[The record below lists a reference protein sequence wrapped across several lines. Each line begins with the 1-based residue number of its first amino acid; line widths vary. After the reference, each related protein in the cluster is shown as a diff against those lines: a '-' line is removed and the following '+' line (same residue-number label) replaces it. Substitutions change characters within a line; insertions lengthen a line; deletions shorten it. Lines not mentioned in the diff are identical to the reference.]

1 MGPAELAASHRSTTA
16 LAFSVISVWTENVFE
31 NYRVIQ
37 RPTCGSTAVGR
48 ETAVSKT
55 RHCCLRARIQFDK
68 AVTSRYE
75 RRRWT
80 PRDKAATPA
89 RRSRRTKAVR
99 CRWPAHSARAS
110 VPMYARNA
118 GADFLRP
125 RPRRPPAPRPRAS
138 RAGPAGTRPGR
149 YCERTKHSWV
159 KVGRGRWNATAPARW
174 G

>member
-1 MGPAELAASHRSTTA
+1 MGPAELATSHRSTTA
-16 LAFSVISVWTENVFE
+16 LAFSVISVWTENVFD

-55 RHCCLRARIQFDK
+55 RHCCQRARIQFEK

-89 RRSRRTKAVR
+89 QRSRRTYAEQKQKPTQNTQTR
-99 CRWPAHSARAS
+99 I
-110 VPMYARNA
+110 PMYARNA

-125 RPRRPPAPRPRAS
+125 R
-138 RAGPAGTRPGR
+138 
-149 YCERTKHSWV
+149 
-159 KVGRGRWNATAPARW
+159 
-174 G
+174 

>member
-1 MGPAELAASHRSTTA
+1 MGPAELAATHRSTTA
-16 LAFSVISVWTENVFE
+16 LAFSVKSVWSENVFDIF
-31 NYRVIQ
+31 RVIQ

-55 RHCCLRARIQFDK
+55 RHCCQRARIQFEK
-68 AVTSRYE
+68 AETRRYE

-99 CRWPAHSARAS
+99 CRWPAHSARAR

-118 GADFLRP
+118 GAQFLRP
-125 RPRRPPAPRPRAS
+125 RPKSPTAPRPRA
-138 RAGPAGTRPGR
+138 TR
-149 YCERTKHSWV
+149 
-159 KVGRGRWNATAPARW
+159 VGLVGLC
-174 G
+174 